1 MIKTTMKKILEILFL
16 SHFFKKLE
24 GVISRIKENSK
35 KSKHTNALVVDT
47 SSSAPQ
53 KNINIRITISLIF
66 LALIVPL
73 FLGFISYSY
82 KNNYEIF
89 KGNAK
94 LLMLRANDG
103 FVSNLTNLI
112 NPVAN
117 SVQVTA
123 RFIEDNPEVYKQEKM
138 NNYLLANLQTDSNI
152 VSYTV
157 IGSNGYLRE
166 IQRVNGGL
174 PVGDRVT
181 PEGANFVSWVIDKG
195 RDKNLQSE
203 LT

>member
-16 SHFFKKLE
+16 SHFFKKLG

-35 KSKHTNALVVDT
+35 KNKHANALVVDT

-89 KGNAK
+89 KGNANQQYFTF
-94 LLMLRANDG
+94 LMA
-103 FVSNLTNLI
+103 
-112 NPVAN
+112 
-117 SVQVTA
+117 
-123 RFIEDNPEVYKQEKM
+123 
-138 NNYLLANLQTDSNI
+138 
-152 VSYTV
+152 
-157 IGSNGYLRE
+157 
-166 IQRVNGGL
+166 
-174 PVGDRVT
+174 
-181 PEGANFVSWVIDKG
+181 
-195 RDKNLQSE
+195 
-203 LT
+203 